1 MTALVRIQ
9 LSLRR
14 LPAGIPY
21 GIPVL
26 DVQVFAIDVCGH
38 VIITITGQTQ
48 QLGILIEGISAA
60 GVGYQTEKL
69 VAAQVVDPGK
79 RSLGSGD
86 DIFLMH
92 IIKMTI
98 LHKKISFFHVVVC

>member
-9 LSLRR
+9 LGLRR

-21 GIPVL
+21 GISIL
-26 DVQVFAIDVCGH
+26 NIQIFAVDVCRY
-38 VIITITGQTQ
+38 IIVTITGQTQ
-48 QLGILIEGISAA
+48 QFGILIEGISAA

-69 VAAQVVDPGK
+69 VASQIVDPGK
-79 RSLGSGD
+79 RSLGSSD